1 MGHSRRYQGLAERRG
16 VTTMLRSVA
25 DAVGIVK
32 QSATAKFDE
41 TVEVAANL
49 GVDPRHADQQVRGT
63 VVLPHGTGKT
73 VRVLVIAQGDRAK
86 EAQEAG
92 ADHVGADDV
101 IEKIQGGWTDV
112 DVIIT
117 TPDMM
122 GKVGRLGKIL
132 GPRGL
137 MPNPKSGTVTQDV
150 TRAVREIK
158 AGKIEYRV
166 DKNGNIHVPV
176 GKASFAEEHLTDNV
190 RALLSELNR
199 AKPAA
204 AKGVYFKSFTVS
216 STMGPG
222 VKVDVQTELQSLG

>member
-1 MGHSRRYQGLAERRG
+1 MKHSRRY
-16 VTTMLRSVA
+16 RSVSEGRDRTTRMSVR

-32 QSATAKFDE
+32 GNATAKFDE

-73 VRVLVIAQGDRAK
+73 VRVLVIAQADNAT
-86 EAQEAG
+86 EAQQAG
-92 ADHVGADDV
+92 ADHVGADEV

-112 DVIIT
+112 DVVIT

-150 TRAVREIK
+150 AKAVKEVK

-166 DKNGNIHVPV
+166 DKTGNIHVPV
-176 GKASFAEEHLTDNV
+176 GKASFSEEHLADNV
-190 RALLSELNR
+190 RALLAELNR
-199 AKPAA
+199 AKPSA

-222 VKVDVQTELQSLG
+222 VRVDVQTELQGLG